1 MKPFCR
7 TFDRFNDSS
16 LDVNV
21 NFLFKRF
28 EVCIWN
34 ITESTGTTRL
44 SIWSEFNLGRFS
56 SHATD
61 LVTEDVWVSAGD
73 FIKFWTMTKGDTLKQ
88 RSSRSVGNRSSL
100 ISIQSGDLREWE
112 VFRDQAKLLQDLA
125 TEDWS
130 GDISGDQE
138 FDIFDEDVV
147 NKLLPV
153 FSSYGIPENIYSDG
167 GPQF

>member
-1 MKPFCR
+1 M
-7 TFDRFNDSS
+7 
-16 LDVNV
+16 
-21 NFLFKRF
+21 
-28 EVCIWN
+28 
-34 ITESTGTTRL
+34 ESTGTTGL

-61 LVTEDVWVSAGD
+61 LVTENVWVLAGN
-73 FIKFWTMTKGDTLKQ
+73 FIKFWNMTKGDTLRR
-88 RSSRSVGNRSSL
+88 RSSRSVGNRSRL
-100 ISIQSGDLREWE
+100 ISIQSGDLPEWE
-112 VFRDQAKLLQDLA
+112 TFWDQTKLLQDLA
-125 TEDWS
+125 TEDWP
-130 GDISGDQE
+130 GNISRDQE